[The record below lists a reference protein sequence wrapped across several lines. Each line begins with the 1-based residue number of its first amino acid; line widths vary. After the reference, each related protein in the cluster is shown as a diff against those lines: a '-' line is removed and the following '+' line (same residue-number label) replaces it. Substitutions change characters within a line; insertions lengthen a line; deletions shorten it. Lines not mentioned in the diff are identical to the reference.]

1 MKHMQQSAALVRISL
16 KSLRL
21 SPPAL
26 SQETTAVAVPD
37 VADAAYSNNREAM

>member
-1 MKHMQQSAALVRISL
+1 MGEAGHSETHAAVSRPCEDF
-16 KSLRL
+16 